1 VPVIYE
7 LRHYWIDPAVLP
19 TYIDWV
25 NQKAQPLQ
33 QSQFGFRV
41 VGFWEVAG
49 QDESGTVDPD
59 PPNIIWMAAWESR
72 EERDRVWATLR
83 ASPEWAAIREG
94 IPNFHRR
101 PGQIKFLTGLD
112 CSPLK

>member
-1 VPVIYE
+1 LSVIYE

-25 NQKAQPLQ
+25 NAKAQPLQ
-33 QSQFGFRV
+33 RGRFGFRV
-41 VGFWEVAG
+41 IGFWEVAG
-49 QDESGTVDPD
+49 QDQSGTVDPD
-59 PPNIIWMAAWESR
+59 PPNIIWMAAWESH
-72 EERDRVWATLR
+72 EERDRVWTELR